1 MVNQAVVKGTLA
13 LETESSFEHD
23 HESQSCDASSSL
35 SEVERRARARERMQL
50 SKLKEKKDDDQNCCT
65 KALAKCCSSSC
76 GWLYEASSVCVGAS
90 AWRKQWAD
98 YEERLLSIREET
110 LFLVHGKTYHFSKTS
125 FGLLENKNRLRIAC
139 VWLITSRWFESGV
152 TMLIMI
158 NSLLLG
164 LKDYTD
170 TENKS
175 GINQFIEAGEP
186 FFTAFFVIECLA
198 KTTAQG
204 IIFGKNCYLDD
215 AWNWLD
221 FLVVV
226 TSLLVAIPSL

>member
-1 MVNQAVVKGTLA
+1 M
-13 LETESSFEHD
+13 
-23 HESQSCDASSSL
+23 
-35 SEVERRARARERMQL
+35 
-50 SKLKEKKDDDQNCCT
+50 
-65 KALAKCCSSSC
+65 
-76 GWLYEASSVCVGAS
+76 
-90 AWRKQWAD
+90 
-98 YEERLLSIREET
+98 
-110 LFLVHGKTYHFSKTS
+110 HGKQYHFSKTS
-125 FGLLENKNRLRIAC
+125 FGLLDNKNRLRIAC
-139 VWLITSRWFESGV
+139 VWIITSKWFENSV
-152 TMLIMI
+152 SLLIMI

-170 TENKS
+170 TENS
-175 GINQFIEAGEP
+175 SSINQFIEAGEP

-226 TSLLVAIPSL
+226 TSLLVAIPTLKSISGLRTFRLFRPLRSLQTMPSMRIFIGTLLSSLSHLSGIFGLGLFIFGIFAILGVTLWEGRIHFRCYTTPEPLPDGTWKLY